1 MYIMRWQVVLDNL
14 PKLLAGLALGLEVAV
29 ASILIGTVVGLL
41 AAFARVSSVR
51 VVSQLAGGYLILIR
65 NVPLLLLIFVAYYG
79 LPSLHLTMLDNVG
92 SLVLALS
99 IYSGAYLMEVF
110 RAGIEAVSKGFQEA
124 GRSIGLTQ
132 LQVARYVTLPL
143 MFRIV
148 LPSLSNTA
156 ISLFKDT
163 SLGAAIAVPELTY
176 AGMVLN
182 TNTWRVLESWTAIG
196 ALYLA
201 TCYSLAFVMRRVEQR
216 YASWA

>member
-1 MYIMRWQVVLDNL
+1 MYIMRWEVVIDNL
-14 PKLLAGLALGLEVAV
+14 PKLLAGLLLGLEVAV
-29 ASILIGTVVGLL
+29 ASIAIGTVVGLL
-41 AAFARVSSVR
+41 AAFARVSSIGALSR
-51 VVSQLAGGYLILIR
+51 LAGGYLILIR

-79 LPSLHLTMLDNVG
+79 LPTLHLTMLDNVG

-99 IYSGAYLMEVF
+99 IYAGAYLMEVF

-132 LQVARYVTLPL
+132 LQVARFVTLPL

-196 ALYLA
+196 ALYLV
-201 TCYSLAFVMRRVEQR
+201 TCYSLAFVMRRVERR